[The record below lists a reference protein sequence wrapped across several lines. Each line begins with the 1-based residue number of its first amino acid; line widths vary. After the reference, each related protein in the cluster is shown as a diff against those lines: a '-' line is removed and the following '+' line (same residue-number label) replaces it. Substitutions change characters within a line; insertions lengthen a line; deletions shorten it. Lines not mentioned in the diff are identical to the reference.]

1 MEPKIL
7 AAGCENDSRNKLEE
21 RYLKYRHYYATIDI
35 CGFGGYGNAVYA
47 PLLPAFDQWYKRKSL
62 SDVPPNIP
70 FLEDRLYRTDHPD
83 FRKERGGAISFHIK
97 VLALSMVGL
106 ILKYNRKVIS
116 DQILN
121 YIISE
126 VSQQTKSYDYSEC
139 LCFMITVQMF
149 IEMLKEYFSHFGSQ
163 VSDLTLCDFAN
174 EETLNPRPQPI
185 ISIL

>member
-7 AAGCENDSRNKLEE
+7 AAGHKSGGRNKLEE

-35 CGFGGYGNAVYA
+35 CSSGEYGKAVYA

-83 FRKERGGAISFHIK
+83 FREERGGTISFHIK
-97 VLALSMVGL
+97 VLALSMIGL
-106 ILKYNRKVIS
+106 IMKYNRKVIT

-121 YIISE
+121 YILFE
-126 VSQQTKSYDYSEC
+126 VSQQTKSYNYSEC

-149 IEMLKEYFSHFGSQ
+149 IEMLKEDFSHFGSQ
-163 VSDLTLCDFAN
+163 VFDLTLSDFAN
-174 EETLNPRPQPI
+174 EETLNPKPQSV